1 MGIMSLTHF
10 LLWSA
15 RILGIAVSL
24 FLGLFA
30 LDAFTAGRSFDRALV
45 DFAIHLLPAIVV
57 MVIVVVAWERPWAA
71 GLAFIAIAAAYGLSA
86 RARPDWILTISGP
99 LIMVGVLFLW
109 SWRIQQR
116 VS

>member
-1 MGIMSLTHF
+1 MSLTHF

-15 RILGIAVSL
+15 RILGIATSL

-57 MVIVVVAWERPWAA
+57 LVIVVMAWERPWAG
-71 GLAFIAIAAAYGLSA
+71 GLAFIAIAAAYGLTA
-86 RARPDWILTISGP
+86 RSRPDWILAVSGP
-99 LIMVGVLFLW
+99 LLAVGVLFLW
-109 SWRIQQR
+109 SWRSQQR
-116 VS
+116 HKAI